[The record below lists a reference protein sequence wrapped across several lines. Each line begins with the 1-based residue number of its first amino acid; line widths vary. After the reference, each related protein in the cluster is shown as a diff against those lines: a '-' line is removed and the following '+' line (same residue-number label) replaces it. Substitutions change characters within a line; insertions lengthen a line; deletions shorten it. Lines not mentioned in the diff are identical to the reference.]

1 MRQTKDAP
9 PRPPA
14 LPPALVQIL
23 EEADRDI
30 RRLEPENPY
39 RLYEFLHATAARIAP
54 VDAFYVC
61 LYSEADKALFFAY
74 NVDGDI
80 YDVPVTLPLGDGPT
94 SRAVRQG
101 CPIVLNSRE
110 EADLIGGIHFGQME
124 RISRAAVHVPIRAQD
139 AKTDARTVLG
149 VLSAHTYG
157 PDPYT
162 PEAVAALQRLADRA
176 GVALTRERD
185 EAAWRY
191 RLRAADALEADRL
204 RPLVEQAEAFVAML
218 QRLGG
223 QIEALRPLLP
233 PGDPALADA
242 VAALHRHCCEA
253 QTRANQ
259 LPLRPDLSPQT
270 SPCAKLAALTT
281 TERTILRHIAQGDSN
296 QAIAAA
302 ECISGNTVRF
312 HCKNI
317 FHKLN
322 VTTRTAAAHVWLTSP
337 DANS

>member
-1 MRQTKDAP
+1 MKQPKDALP
-9 PRPPA
+9 T
-14 LPPALVQIL
+14 LPPAVVQIL
-23 EEADRDI
+23 EEAGHALC
-30 RRLEPENPY
+30 RLEPENPY
-39 RLYEFLHATAARIAP
+39 RLYEFLHATAARLAP

-61 LYSEADKALFFAY
+61 LYSEADRALFFAY
-74 NVDGDI
+74 NVDGDV
-80 YDVPVTLPLGDGPT
+80 YDVPVTLPLGHGPT
-94 SRAVRQG
+94 SRAVRSG
-101 CPIVLNSRE
+101 CPVVVNDRQ
-110 EADLIGGIHFGQME
+110 EACLTGLIPFGQTE
-124 RISRAAVHVPIRAQD
+124 RVSRAAVHVPIRAQD
-139 AKTDARTVLG
+139 GKTSARTVLG

-162 PEAVAALQRLADRA
+162 PQSVAALQRLADRA

-223 QIEALRPLLP
+223 QIETLRPLLP
-233 PGDPALADA
+233 PGDQALADA
-242 VAALHRHCCEA
+242 LTALHRHCCEA

-259 LPLRPDLSPQT
+259 LPLRPDLSPQA
-270 SPCAKLAALTT
+270 SPCAQLAALTP
-281 TERTILRHIAQGDSN
+281 TERTLLRRIAQGDSN

-317 FHKLN
+317 FQKLN
-322 VTTRTAAAHVWLTSP
+322 VTTRTAAAHVWLTSSEA
-337 DANS
+337 DS

>member
-1 MRQTKDAP
+1 M
-9 PRPPA
+9 
-14 LPPALVQIL
+14 
-23 EEADRDI
+23 
-30 RRLEPENPY
+30 
-39 RLYEFLHATAARIAP
+39 
-54 VDAFYVC
+54 DAFYVC

-74 NVDGDI
+74 NVDGDV
-80 YDVPVTLPLGDGPT
+80 YDVPVTLPLGHGPT
-94 SRAVRQG
+94 SRAVRSG
-101 CPIVLNSRE
+101 CPVVVNDRQ
-110 EADLIGGIHFGQME
+110 EACLTGLIPFGQME

-233 PGDPALADA
+233 PGDAALAA
-242 VAALHRHCCEA
+242 ALTALHRQCCEA

-259 LPLRPDLSPQT
+259 LPLRPDLSPLT
-270 SPCAKLAALTT
+270 SPCGPARRPHPHRAHHPPPHRRRRLQPRHRRRRMRQRGHRQVPLQEHLPQAK
-281 TERTILRHIAQGDSN
+281 RHYPHRRRPTS
-296 QAIAAA
+296 
-302 ECISGNTVRF
+302 
-312 HCKNI
+312 
-317 FHKLN
+317 
-322 VTTRTAAAHVWLTSP
+322 WLTSS
-337 DANS
+337 DAGSWCTYPNG